1 MKRFSGKKITV
12 DFQVVCIWICACF
25 EWQIDMAYAPF
36 IERFQLAFSG
46 FSGVKFDITA
56 NWTNLAK
63 WIKVTFHSFPFC
75 FGQPSFVQMRLT
87 KLLSM
92 LPNYSL
98 HYTAASPFFC
108 LVILGSVYNEQ
119 KPMWTCKQAINSLD
133 AYTRTKLENN
143 GLVDKFEN
151 LLVSNFL
158 RLWNWETLY
167 TAESLFTIWKG
178 ICKKMSN
185 NYGLGLYQLA
195 AVGTLHLHDCFH
207 SLCYWS
213 LHTIHHLAIG
223 TPHFLWLLP
232 LNTWYWN
239 LHIIN
244 QHNKILFSSCKK

>member
-63 WIKVTFHSFPFC
+63 WIKVTFHSSPFC

-143 GLVDKFEN
+143 GLVDKFKN

-158 RLWNWETLY
+158 PLWNWETLY
-167 TAESLFTIWKG
+167 TQSLYLQYGKEYVRIWAIIVAWVFTNWVLLELCIF
-178 ICKKMSN
+178 MTAS
-185 NYGLGLYQLA
+185 
-195 AVGTLHLHDCFH
+195 TH
-207 SLCYWS
+207 SVIEVS
-213 LHTIHHLAIG
+213 IHLAIG
-223 TPHFLWLLP
+223 TPHFYDCFHWVLDIEIS
-232 LNTWYWN
+232 T
-239 LHIIN
+239 
-244 QHNKILFSSCKK
+244 

>member
-63 WIKVTFHSFPFC
+63 WIKVTFHSSPFC

-143 GLVDKFEN
+143 RLVDKFEN

-185 NYGLGLYQLA
+185 NFG
-195 AVGTLHLHDCFH
+195 
-207 SLCYWS
+207 SLPTGCCWNS
-213 LHTIHHLAIG
+213 ASS
-223 TPHFLWLLP
+223 WLLP
-232 LNTWYWN
+232 LTLLLKSPYNTSSSHWYSTFLWQLPLSTWYWN

-244 QHNKILFSSCKK
+244 QHNKI